1 MTCNIIADIAG
12 QYDCLL
18 RLLAKM
24 PVADRVILVG
34 DLNDRGPKSNDVIK
48 WAMSEPNVHAVDSNH
63 GHMFVDWWDSM
74 TYDDYRQQYD
84 PQDFYNN
91 GGYDTIRSYQPAGS
105 SPVTQMQAANR
116 IPSTHIRWL
125 DSLPWKYEQPGLVV
139 THAPIPSWDE
149 QVRFRRIW
157 SRSNP
162 RPIEGKFQVFGHN
175 AASRVRWYTELEPG
189 ICEEEEINPSGEGEL
204 FAACVDTSHAK
215 KLTGMHWP
223 TKKIFQ
229 EAYEVAIPTGI

>member
-24 PVADRVILVG
+24 PKADRIVLVG

-63 GHMFVDWWDSM
+63 GHMFVDWWNAM
-74 TYDDYRQQYD
+74 TYDDYRFQYD
-84 PQDFYNN
+84 PEDFFNN
-91 GGYDTIRSYQPAGS
+91 GGYETLRSYQPPGS
-105 SPVTQMQAANR
+105 APVTQMQAANR

-125 DSLPWKYEQPGLVV
+125 DELPWKYEQPGLIV
-139 THAPIPSWDE
+139 THAAMSPYWDSAPP
-149 QVRFRRIW
+149 RFHRIW
-157 SRSNP
+157 NRAWP
-162 RPIEGKFQVFGHN
+162 HAIKDTFQVFGHN
-175 AASRVRWYTELEPG
+175 ASKHVRWYTEIEPAVVD
-189 ICEEEEINPSGEGEL
+189 EEEINPSGEGEL
-204 FAACVDTSHAK
+204 FAACIDTSHAK

-223 TKKIFQ
+223 TKQIFQ
-229 EAYEVAIPTGI
+229 EAYEVAL